1 VANTRKSPTNN
12 VNLDPISGE
21 PGAHPVGTGLG
32 AAITGA
38 AAGVA
43 GGALAGPVGVV
54 AGAIVGAVA
63 GGYAGKAV
71 EETFDPTA
79 EDAYWRANYRQ
90 RPYVDQGGDYE
101 TYRPAYQYGWEA
113 RRRNAGRP
121 FEDVEP
127 ELESGWTKTKAK
139 SNLGWEKAKHAAR
152 DAWDRVERAMPGD
165 ADGDGK

>member
-1 VANTRKSPTNN
+1 MASKRKSTPSADANP
-12 VNLDPISGE
+12 DPISGE

-54 AGAIVGAVA
+54 AGAVVGAIA

-90 RPYVDQGGDYE
+90 RPYVDKGGDYE
-101 TYRPAYQYGWEA
+101 VYRPAYEYGWQA
-113 RRRNAGRP
+113 RRQHADRQ
-121 FEDVEP
+121 FDDVEP
-127 ELESGWTKTKAK
+127 ELKAK
-139 SNLGWEKAKHAAR
+139 WMKTSSKSQLEWDKAKHAAR
-152 DAWDRVERAMPGD
+152 DAWDRVGRALPGE
-165 ADGDGK
+165 GDRQ